1 MHPSEKIGSKLAK
14 MGIFNPLPKNFPHH
28 FLIWFV
34 EQIFS
39 NNTWING
46 INRKM
51 GCLRYWWIE
60 NLGTPHFNFFF
71 IRAALIKKLK
81 WGVPKFLILQYL
93 RQSVFWSIPLIQV
106 LFEKIC
112 LTNYI
117 KKWCGKFF
125 GRGGENNHFCK
136 FGPNFLRRVHPYGGK
151 IIFPQLFNL
160 KHVWA

>member
-46 INRKM
+46 INRKT

-93 RQSVFWSIPLIQV
+93 RQSVFWLIPLIQV

-112 LTNYI
+112 STNYI
-117 KKWCGKFF
+117 KKWCGNFF
-125 GRGGENNHFCK
+125 GRG
-136 FGPNFLRRVHPYGGK
+136 VK
-151 IIFPQLFNL
+151 IPIFTSSDPIFSEGCIPMEVKSFFTNYST
-160 KHVWA
+160 